1 LQVLN
6 ARSESEFEQ
15 IFVTVE
21 QQRIGAMVVTSDTMV
36 SNESATLGRVP
47 TTKQLY
53 FTRCVLDWRTGF
65 IEYDYW
71 AVAISHRPAEDICAS
86 RELGCYRR

>member
-1 LQVLN
+1 
-6 ARSESEFEQ
+6 
-15 IFVTVE
+15 
-21 QQRIGAMVVTSDTMV
+21 MV

-65 IEYDYW
+65 IEYDY
-71 AVAISHRPAEDICAS
+71 
-86 RELGCYRR
+86 

>member
-1 LQVLN
+1 
-6 ARSESEFEQ
+6 
-15 IFVTVE
+15 
-21 QQRIGAMVVTSDTMV
+21 MV

-71 AVAISHRPAEDICAS
+71 AVVTNGDKGEEVCNALPARRHGLWLARGGSSAS
-86 RELGCYRR
+86 SSSSSP

>member
-21 QQRIGAMVVTSDTMV
+21 QQRIGVMVVTSDTMV

-65 IEYDYW
+65 IDYDY
-71 AVAISHRPAEDICAS
+71 
-86 RELGCYRR
+86 YRFRDNNGD